1 MLRKCFS
8 LAGVVVVSSS
18 PMPVRSAKDS
28 SVADSSCVEF
38 DLSAFTAS
46 DSRPHKYVFTSSWF
60 APGCGSGAGFC
71 SALFALLPVFDL
83 VLPFLVNVAGC
94 ISFRVVV

>member
-18 PMPVRSAKDS
+18 PMPVRSARDS

-38 DLSAFTAS
+38 DLSAFTVS
-46 DSRPHKYVFTSSWF
+46 DSCSHKYAFMSSWF

-71 SALFALLPVFDL
+71 SVLFALLPVFDL
-83 VLPFLVNVAGC
+83 VSSFLVSVAGC

>member
-18 PMPVRSAKDS
+18 PMPVRSARDS

-46 DSRPHKYVFTSSWF
+46 DSCSREYAFTSSWF

-71 SALFALLPVFDL
+71 FVLFALLPIFDL
-83 VLPFLVNVAGC
+83 V
-94 ISFRVVV
+94 